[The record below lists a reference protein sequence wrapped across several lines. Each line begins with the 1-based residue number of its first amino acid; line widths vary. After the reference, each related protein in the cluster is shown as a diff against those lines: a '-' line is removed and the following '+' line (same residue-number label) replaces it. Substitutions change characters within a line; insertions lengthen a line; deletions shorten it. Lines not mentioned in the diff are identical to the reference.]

1 MLQTENYDDES
12 FFEEGFKSNRSGR
25 RLKKLQTANIDTDI
39 NSKLISK
46 VCAPLLEAP
55 WTIAHQAPLF
65 IKFSK
70 QDYWSGLLFP
80 PPGHLPIPGIKPRLL
95 CPLNWQENSLPLAP
109 PGKLHGRQTGMKGE
123 LFQKNPLKVL
133 KEESVII

>member
-1 MLQTENYDDES
+1 MTLGNELCYYKQKIMAMSLFLKRDLKAIGV
-12 FFEEGFKSNRSGR
+12 EEDLN
-25 RLKKLQTANIDTDI
+25 KKLQTANIDTDI

-46 VCAPLLEAP
+46 VCAQLLATP

-80 PPGHLPIPGIKPRLL
+80 PPGHLPIPGIEPRLL
-95 CPLNWQENSLPLAP
+95 CPLN
-109 PGKLHGRQTGMKGE
+109 
-123 LFQKNPLKVL
+123 
-133 KEESVII
+133 